1 MHSHGFSNTGVYGLK
16 MSREQTMPKTGL
28 CWYGLQRLP
37 PLLDAFS
44 KEIEGVKTSEDS
56 EYIHRMR
63 VASRRLRAAL
73 PLFRSCF
80 PQKQYRRWMQ
90 EITNI
95 TRALGEARDADVQI
109 TFLLKYEKKR
119 SRKFNSRS
127 KKTSVVMTA
136 TAPAIHYLASRL
148 QKKRTTLQSK
158 VISALLK
165 LEKSQ
170 VIEEMSDTF
179 SNHLSANRRVQKN
192 SLVYGIS
199 PVAALR
205 IEKRMHAMLSYEQWI
220 PNPDA
225 VAEHHA
231 TRIAAKKLRYTMEVY
246 GYVYRRGLKKILTRV
261 KKVQEILGNLHD
273 CDVWIDQVTLLLL
286 HERALLRSP
295 GNTKRPD
302 AATISSLY
310 LFLQERKKE
319 RTILHRTFMR
329 YWEKLGRLRTWDELC
344 MSLEKGRK
352 TRFRPPTM
360 YNETEVTTAVGTL
373 ALEYPGA
380 LEHSRHVTDLALM
393 IFDDLQ
399 PLHQLDTRERFLLE
413 CAGMLHDI
421 GWKYG
426 QRRHNIRSAEMI
438 VSDENL
444 PFDIPERSIITLVA
458 RSHRGNVAL
467 ETSGFFRLL
476 SPEYQK
482 QVLILAAILRIAD
495 GFDYLHLRTVQT
507 VSCTFEGQEIVIN
520 VTVYGDASV
529 EKQRAGLKSDLFI
542 QAFNRKP
549 VIR

>member
-1 MHSHGFSNTGVYGLK
+1 MQKS
-16 MSREQTMPKTGL
+16 GL

-44 KEIEGVKTSEDS
+44 KEIDGVKSSDDS

-73 PLFRSCF
+73 PLFRPCF
-80 PQKQYRRWMQ
+80 PEKQYKRWMQ

-95 TRALGEARDADVQI
+95 TRALGEARDTDVQI
-109 TFLLKYEKKR
+109 TFLSKYEKKR
-119 SRKFNSRS
+119 AGKPGSQRNN
-127 KKTSVVMTA
+127 TMAAVPA
-136 TAPAIHYLASRL
+136 TALATRYLVSGL

-158 VISALLK
+158 VISALLE

-170 VIEEMSDTF
+170 VIEEMRDTF
-179 SNHLSANRRVQKN
+179 SNYRSSGRRVQKK
-192 SLVYGIS
+192 SLVHGIS

-205 IEKRMHAMLSYEQWI
+205 IEKRLHAMLSYEQWV

-246 GYVYRRGLKKILTRV
+246 GQVYRLGLKKILTRV
-261 KKVQEILGNLHD
+261 KKIQEILGDLHD

-286 HERALLRSP
+286 QERALLRSS
-295 GNTKRPD
+295 GAKKHPD
-302 AATISSLY
+302 AATISSLI

-319 RTILHRTFMR
+319 RTFLHRKFMR
-329 YWEKLGRLRTWDELC
+329 YWETLGRLSTWEELC
-344 MSLEKGRK
+344 MSLIKGRK
-352 TRFRPPTM
+352 TRFRPLAM
-360 YNETEVTTAVGTL
+360 YNEKEADTAVRTL
-373 ALEYPGA
+373 ALEYPGGF
-380 LEHSRHVTDLALM
+380 EHSRHVTGLALR

-413 CAGMLHDI
+413 SAGMLHDI

-426 QRRHNIRSAEMI
+426 QRRHAVRSADMI

-444 PFDIPERSIITLVA
+444 PFDIPERSIISLVA
-458 RSHRGNVAL
+458 RSHRGNVDP

-482 QVLILAAILRIAD
+482 QVLVLAAILRIAD
-495 GFDYLHLRTVQT
+495 GFDYLHLGTVQT
-507 VSCTFEGQEIVIN
+507 VSCTSEGEEIVFNI
-520 VTVYGDASV
+520 TASGDASV
-529 EKQRAGLKSDLFI
+529 EKQRAGVKSDLFTRV
-542 QAFNRKP
+542 FNRKA
-549 VIR
+549 VVR

>member
-1 MHSHGFSNTGVYGLK
+1 MPG
-16 MSREQTMPKTGL
+16 EQAMPKTGL

-44 KEIEGVKTSEDS
+44 KEIDGVKTSEDS

-73 PLFRSCF
+73 PLFRPCF
-80 PQKQYRRWMQ
+80 PSKQYRRWMQ

-95 TRALGEARDADVQI
+95 TRALGEARDTDVQI
-109 TFLLKYEKKR
+109 TFLSKYEKKR
-119 SRKFNSRS
+119 TGKFNSGS
-127 KKTSVVMTA
+127 KKTTGVVPV
-136 TAPAIHYLASRL
+136 TAPAIQYLASRL

-158 VISALLK
+158 VIAALLE
-165 LEKSQ
+165 LEKSH
-170 VIEEMSDTF
+170 VIEEMHDTF
-179 SNHLSANRRVQKN
+179 SNYLSARQRVQKK
-192 SLVYGIS
+192 SLVHGIS

-246 GYVYRRGLKKILTRV
+246 GQVYRLGLKKILARV
-261 KKVQEILGNLHD
+261 KKVQEILGDLHD

-286 HERALLRSP
+286 QERALLRSP
-295 GNTKRPD
+295 GTTKRPD
-302 AATISSLY
+302 AATISSLI

-329 YWEKLGRLRTWDELC
+329 YWETLRRLRTWDELS
-344 MSLEKGRK
+344 MSLDKGRK
-352 TRFRPPTM
+352 TRFRPLTM
-360 YNETEVTTAVGTL
+360 YDETEADTAVRTL

-380 LEHSRHVTDLALM
+380 LEHSRHVTDLALG

-399 PLHQLDTRERFLLE
+399 PLHQMGTRERFLLE

-426 QRRHNIRSAEMI
+426 QRRHNIRSTGMI

-444 PFDIPERSIITLVA
+444 PFDIPERSIISLVA
-458 RSHRGNVAL
+458 RYHRGNVAP

-482 QVLILAAILRIAD
+482 QVLVLAAILRIAD
-495 GFDYLHLRTVQT
+495 GFDYLHLGTVQA
-507 VSCTFEGQEIVIN
+507 VSCTSEGQEIVVN
-520 VTVYGDASV
+520 VTALGDASV
-529 EKQRAGLKSDLFI
+529 EKQRAAVKSDLFI
-542 QAFNRKP
+542 RVFNRKP

>member
-1 MHSHGFSNTGVYGLK
+1 MHSHGFSNTVAHGMTMPG
-16 MSREQTMPKTGL
+16 EQAMPKTGL

-44 KEIEGVKTSEDS
+44 KEIDGVKTSEDS

-73 PLFRSCF
+73 PLFRPCF
-80 PQKQYRRWMQ
+80 PDKQYRRWMQ

-95 TRALGEARDADVQI
+95 TRALGEARDTDVQI
-109 TFLLKYEKKR
+109 TFLSKYEKKR
-119 SRKFNSRS
+119 PGKPGSRT
-127 KKTSVVMTA
+127 KKTTGTVPA
-136 TAPAIHYLASRL
+136 TAPATRYLASRL
-148 QKKRTTLQSK
+148 LKKRTTLQLK
-158 VISALLK
+158 VISALLE
-165 LEKSQ
+165 LEKSGI
-170 VIEEMSDTF
+170 IEEMRDTF
-179 SNHLSANRRVQKN
+179 GNYLSVNRRVQQK
-192 SLVYGIS
+192 SLGYGIS

-205 IEKRMHAMLSYEQWI
+205 IEKRMHTMLSYEQWI

-246 GYVYRRGLKKILTRV
+246 GQVYRLGLKKILARV
-261 KKVQEILGNLHD
+261 KKIQEILGDLHD

-286 HERALLRSP
+286 QERALLRSP
-295 GNTKRPD
+295 GNRKRPD
-302 AATISSLY
+302 AATISSLI
-310 LFLQERKKE
+310 LFLQERKKD
-319 RTILHRTFMR
+319 RTILHRTLMR
-329 YWEKLGRLRTWDELC
+329 YWETLRRLRTWDELC

-352 TRFRPPTM
+352 TRFRPLAM
-360 YNETEVTTAVGTL
+360 YNETEADTAVRTL
-373 ALEYPGA
+373 AREYPGA

-393 IFDDLQ
+393 IFDSLQ
-399 PLHQLDTRERFLLE
+399 SLHQLGTRERFLLE

-426 QRRHNIRSAEMI
+426 QRRHNIRSADMI

-444 PFDIPERSIITLVA
+444 PFDIPERSIIALVA
-458 RSHRGNVAL
+458 RSHRGNVAF
-467 ETSGFFRLL
+467 ESSGFFRLL

-495 GFDYLHLRTVQT
+495 GFDYLHLGTVQA
-507 VSCTFEGQEIVIN
+507 VSCTSEGEEIVVN
-520 VTVYGDASV
+520 VTASGDASV
-529 EKQRAGLKSDLFI
+529 EKQRAAVKSDLFTR
-542 QAFNRKP
+542 AFNRKP

>member
-1 MHSHGFSNTGVYGLK
+1 M
-16 MSREQTMPKTGL
+16 TMPSEPVMQKSGL

-44 KEIEGVKTSEDS
+44 KEIDGVKSSDDS

-73 PLFRSCF
+73 PLFRPCF
-80 PQKQYRRWMQ
+80 PEKQYKRWMQ

-95 TRALGEARDADVQI
+95 TRALGEARDTDVQI
-109 TFLLKYEKKR
+109 TFLSKYDKKR
-119 SRKFNSRS
+119 AGKPGSRS
-127 KKTSVVMTA
+127 NQTTDAVPA
-136 TAPAIHYLASRL
+136 TALATRYLASRL

-158 VISALLK
+158 VISALLE

-170 VIEEMSDTF
+170 VIEDMRDTF
-179 SNHLSANRRVQKN
+179 SNYQSSGRRVQKKF
-192 SLVYGIS
+192 LVHGIS

-205 IEKRMHAMLSYEQWI
+205 IEKRLHAVLSYGQWV

-246 GYVYRRGLKKILTRV
+246 GQVYRLGLKKILTRV
-261 KKVQEILGNLHD
+261 KKIQEILGDLHD

-286 HERALLRSP
+286 QERALLRSS
-295 GNTKRPD
+295 GTTKHPD
-302 AATISSLY
+302 AATISSLI

-319 RTILHRTFMR
+319 RTFLHRKFMR
-329 YWEKLGRLRTWDELC
+329 YWETLGRLRTWEELC
-344 MSLEKGRK
+344 MSLVKGRK
-352 TRFRPPTM
+352 TRFRPLAM
-360 YNETEVTTAVGTL
+360 FNGTEAGTAVSTL
-373 ALEYPGA
+373 ALEYPGG
-380 LEHSRHVTDLALM
+380 LEHSRHVTGLALM
-393 IFDDLQ
+393 IFDSLR
-399 PLHQLDTRERFLLE
+399 PLHLLDKRERFLLE

-426 QRRHNIRSAEMI
+426 QRRHNIRSADMI

-444 PFDIPERSIITLVA
+444 PFDIPERSMISLVA
-458 RSHRGNVAL
+458 RSHRGNVDP

-476 SPEYQK
+476 SPEHQK
-482 QVLILAAILRIAD
+482 QVLVLAAILRIAD
-495 GFDYLHLRTVQT
+495 GFDYLHLGTVQT
-507 VSCTFEGQEIVIN
+507 VSCTPEGEEIVFN
-520 VTVYGDASV
+520 LTASGDASV
-529 EKQRAGLKSDLFI
+529 EKQRAGVKSDLFTRV
-542 QAFNRKP
+542 FNRKA

>member
-1 MHSHGFSNTGVYGLK
+1 MLSHGSSNTVVYG
-16 MSREQTMPKTGL
+16 MTMPGEQAMPKTGL

-44 KEIEGVKTSEDS
+44 KEIDGVKTSEDR

-73 PLFRSCF
+73 PLFRPCF
-80 PQKQYRRWMQ
+80 PNKQYRRWMQ

-95 TRALGEARDADVQI
+95 TRALGEARDTDVQI
-109 TFLLKYEKKR
+109 TFLSKYERKR
-119 SRKFNSRS
+119 SGKFSSRS
-127 KKTSVVMTA
+127 KKTMGTVPA
-136 TAPAIHYLASRL
+136 TAPAIKFLASRL
-148 QKKRTTLQSK
+148 LKRRSTLQSK

-170 VIEEMSDTF
+170 VIEEMRDTF
-179 SNHLSANRRVQKN
+179 SNYLSANRRVKKK

-199 PVAALR
+199 SVAALR
-205 IEKRMHAMLSYEQWI
+205 IEKRLHAMLSYEQWI

-246 GYVYRRGLKKILTRV
+246 GQVYRRGLKKILTRV
-261 KKVQEILGNLHD
+261 KKVQEILGDLHD

-286 HERALLRSP
+286 QERALLRSF
-295 GNTKRPD
+295 GTTKHPD
-302 AATISSLY
+302 AATISSLI
-310 LFLQERKKE
+310 LFLQERKKD

-329 YWEKLGRLRTWDELC
+329 YWETLGRLRTWDELC
-344 MSLEKGRK
+344 VSLEKGRK
-352 TRFRPPTM
+352 TRFRPLTM
-360 YNETEVTTAVGTL
+360 YNDTEVNTAVRTL

-393 IFDDLQ
+393 IFDSLQ
-399 PLHQLDTRERFLLE
+399 PLHQLESRERFFLE

-426 QRRHNIRSAEMI
+426 QRRHNIRSAGMI

-444 PFDIPERSIITLVA
+444 PFDIPERSIIALVA
-458 RSHRGNVAL
+458 RFHRGNVAP

-482 QVLILAAILRIAD
+482 QVLTLAAILRIAD
-495 GFDYLHLRTVQT
+495 GFDYLHLGTVQA
-507 VSCTFEGQEIVIN
+507 VSCTSEGQEIVVN
-520 VTVYGDASV
+520 VTAYGDASV
-529 EKQRAGLKSDLFI
+529 EKQRAGVKSDLFI
-542 QAFNRKP
+542 RVFNRKP

>member
-1 MHSHGFSNTGVYGLK
+1 MPG
-16 MSREQTMPKTGL
+16 EQAMPKTGL

-37 PLLDAFS
+37 PVLDAFS
-44 KEIEGVKTSEDS
+44 KEIDGVKTSEDS

-73 PLFRSCF
+73 PLFRPCF
-80 PQKQYRRWMQ
+80 PDKQYRRWMQ

-95 TRALGEARDADVQI
+95 TRALGEARDTDVQI
-109 TFLLKYEKKR
+109 TFLSKYEKKR
-119 SRKFNSRS
+119 AGKRNSPGN
-127 KKTSVVMTA
+127 KTTVAVTA
-136 TAPAIHYLASRL
+136 TAPATRYLASRL
-148 QKKRTTLQSK
+148 LKKRTTLQSK
-158 VISALLK
+158 VISALLE
-165 LEKSQ
+165 LEKSGI
-170 VIEEMSDTF
+170 IEEMRDTF
-179 SNHLSANRRVQKN
+179 GNYLAVNRRVQKK

-205 IEKRMHAMLSYEQWI
+205 IEKRMHALLSYEQWI

-246 GYVYRRGLKKILTRV
+246 GQVYRLGLKKILTRV
-261 KKVQEILGNLHD
+261 KKVQEILGDLHD

-286 HERALLRSP
+286 QERALLRSP
-295 GNTKRPD
+295 GTSKRPD
-302 AATISSLY
+302 AATISSLI
-310 LFLQERKKE
+310 LFLQERKKD
-319 RTILHRTFMR
+319 RTILHRTLMR
-329 YWEKLGRLRTWDELC
+329 YWETLRRLRTWDELC

-352 TRFRPPTM
+352 TRFRPVAV
-360 YNETEVTTAVGTL
+360 YNKAEADTAVRTL
-373 ALEYPGA
+373 AREYPGA
-380 LEHSRHVTDLALM
+380 LEHSRHVTGLALM
-393 IFDDLQ
+393 IFDNLQ

-426 QRRHNIRSAEMI
+426 QRRHNIRSADMI

-444 PFDIPERSIITLVA
+444 PFDIPERTIIALVA
-458 RSHRGNVAL
+458 RSHRGNVVF

-482 QVLILAAILRIAD
+482 QVLVLAAILRIAD
-495 GFDYLHLRTVQT
+495 GFDYLHLGTVQA
-507 VSCTFEGQEIVIN
+507 VSCTSEGEEIVVN
-520 VTVYGDASV
+520 VTVNGDASV
-529 EKQRAGLKSDLFI
+529 EKQRADVKSDLFTR
-542 QAFNRKP
+542 AFNWKP

>member
-1 MHSHGFSNTGVYGLK
+1 MLSHGSSNTVVYG
-16 MSREQTMPKTGL
+16 MTMPGEQAMPKTGL

-44 KEIEGVKTSEDS
+44 KEIDGVKTSEDR

-73 PLFRSCF
+73 PLFRPCF
-80 PQKQYRRWMQ
+80 PNKQYRRWMQ

-95 TRALGEARDADVQI
+95 TRALGEARDTDVQI
-109 TFLLKYEKKR
+109 TFLSKYERKR
-119 SRKFNSRS
+119 SGKFSSRS
-127 KKTSVVMTA
+127 KKTMGTVPA
-136 TAPAIHYLASRL
+136 TAPAIKFLASRL
-148 QKKRTTLQSK
+148 LKRRSTLQSK

-170 VIEEMSDTF
+170 VIEEMRDTF
-179 SNHLSANRRVQKN
+179 SNYLSANQRVQKK

-199 PVAALR
+199 SVAALR
-205 IEKRMHAMLSYEQWI
+205 IEKRLHAMLSYEQWI

-246 GYVYRRGLKKILTRV
+246 GQVYRRGLKKILTRV
-261 KKVQEILGNLHD
+261 KKVQEILGDLHD

-286 HERALLRSP
+286 QERALLRSP
-295 GNTKRPD
+295 GNRKRPD
-302 AATISSLY
+302 AATISSLI

-329 YWEKLGRLRTWDELC
+329 YWETLGRLRTWDELC
-344 MSLEKGRK
+344 VSLEKGRK
-352 TRFRPPTM
+352 TRFRPLTM
-360 YNETEVTTAVGTL
+360 YNDTEVNTAVRTL

-393 IFDDLQ
+393 IFDSLQ
-399 PLHQLDTRERFLLE
+399 PLHQLESRERFFLE

-426 QRRHNIRSAEMI
+426 QRRHNIRSAGMI

-444 PFDIPERSIITLVA
+444 PFDIPERSIIALVA
-458 RSHRGNVAL
+458 RFHRGNVAP

-482 QVLILAAILRIAD
+482 QVLTLAAILRIAD
-495 GFDYLHLRTVQT
+495 GFDYLHLGTVQA
-507 VSCTFEGQEIVIN
+507 VSCTSEGQEIVVN
-520 VTVYGDASV
+520 VTAYGDASV
-529 EKQRAGLKSDLFI
+529 EKQRAGVKSDLFI
-542 QAFNRKP
+542 RVFNRKP

>member
-1 MHSHGFSNTGVYGLK
+1 MT
-16 MSREQTMPKTGL
+16 MSSELTIPKTGL

-37 PLLDAFS
+37 SLLDAFS
-44 KEIEGVKTSEDS
+44 KEIDGVKTSDDS

-73 PLFRSCF
+73 PLFKTCF
-80 PQKQYRRWMQ
+80 PPKQYRYWMQ
-90 EITNI
+90 EITKI
-95 TRALGEARDADVQI
+95 TRALGEARDTDVQI

-119 SRKFNSRS
+119 TGKLKSRS
-127 KKTSVVMTA
+127 NKTTETVPA
-136 TAPAIHYLASRL
+136 TAPATQYLGSKL
-148 QKKRTTLQSK
+148 QKKRTALQSK
-158 VISALLK
+158 VLLALLE
-165 LEKSQ
+165 LEKSR
-170 VIEEMSDTF
+170 VIEDMRNMF
-179 SNHLSANRRVQKN
+179 SNSLSGRHRALKK

-205 IEKRMHAMLSYEQWI
+205 IEKRLHAMLSYEQWI

-246 GYVYRRGLKKILTRV
+246 GQVYRRGLKKILTRV
-261 KKVQEILGNLHD
+261 KKVQEILGDLHD

-286 HERALLRSP
+286 QERAILRSEST
-295 GNTKRPD
+295 TKRPD
-302 AATISSLY
+302 AATISSLI

-319 RTILHRTFMR
+319 RTLLHRRFMR

-344 MSLEKGRK
+344 MSLETGRK
-352 TRFRPPTM
+352 TRFRPM
-360 YNETEVTTAVGTL
+360 ALYSETQTTTAVSTL
-373 ALEYPGA
+373 SLEYPGA
-380 LEHSRHVTDLALM
+380 LQHSRHVTDLALM

-421 GWKYG
+421 GWKFG
-426 QRRHNIRSAEMI
+426 QRRHNIRSADMI

-444 PFDIPERSIITLVA
+444 PFDIPERSIISLVA
-458 RSHRGNVAL
+458 RSHRGNMAP

-482 QVLILAAILRIAD
+482 QLLVLAAILRIAD
-495 GFDYLHLRTVQT
+495 GFDYLHLGTVQA
-507 VSCTFEGQEIVIN
+507 VSCTPEGVEIVI
-520 VTVYGDASV
+520 TATAYGDASV
-529 EKQRAGLKSDLFI
+529 EKQRAAVKSDLFI
-542 QAFNRKP
+542 RAFNRKL

>member
-1 MHSHGFSNTGVYGLK
+1 MHSHGSSNTVAYGMT
-16 MSREQTMPKTGL
+16 MSDEQAMPNTGL

-44 KEIEGVKTSEDS
+44 KEIDGVKTSEDS

-73 PLFRSCF
+73 PLFRPCF

-90 EITNI
+90 EITSI
-95 TRALGEARDADVQI
+95 TRALGEARDTDVQI
-109 TFLLKYEKKR
+109 AFLSKYEKKQAK
-119 SRKFNSRS
+119 KFNSRR
-127 KKTSVVMTA
+127 KKTTGAVPA
-136 TAPAIHYLASRL
+136 TAPAIQYLLSRL

-170 VIEEMSDTF
+170 VIEEMRNTF
-179 SNHLSANRRVQKN
+179 SNYQSARRRVRKK

-205 IEKRMHAMLSYEQWI
+205 IEKRMHKMLSYEQWI

-246 GYVYRRGLKKILTRV
+246 GEVYRRGLKKIHARV
-261 KKVQEILGNLHD
+261 KKIQEILGDLHD

-286 HERALLRSP
+286 QERALLRTD
-295 GNTKRPD
+295 GHTKRPD
-302 AATISSLY
+302 AATISSLN
-310 LFLQERKKE
+310 LFLQERRKE
-319 RTILHRTFMR
+319 RTILHRKFMR
-329 YWEKLGRLRTWDELC
+329 YWQALGRLGTWDELC
-344 MSLEKGRK
+344 MSLVKGRK
-352 TRFRPPTM
+352 TRFRPPTK
-360 YNETEVTTAVGTL
+360 YNEAEVNTAVRTL
-373 ALEYPGA
+373 AREYPQA
-380 LEHSRHVTDLALM
+380 LEHSRHATDLALM

-421 GWKYG
+421 GWKFG
-426 QRRHNIRSAEMI
+426 QRRHNIRSADMI

-458 RSHRGNVAL
+458 RSHRGNVAP

-482 QVLILAAILRIAD
+482 QVLVLAAILRIAD
-495 GFDYLHLRTVQT
+495 GFDYLHLGTIQA
-507 VSCTFEGQEIVIN
+507 VSCAFEGQEILVN
-520 VTVYGDASV
+520 VTADGDVSV
-529 EKQRAGLKSDLFI
+529 EKQRAGVKSDLFI
-542 QAFNRKP
+542 RVFNRKA
-549 VIR
+549 VIH